1 MSLVSSKE
9 ITMSKLAR
17 ILRLTLLASSL
28 LLTTLAAAPAR
39 SADNGCSE
47 WHQIASCCASTF
59 GLRQREER
67 LCCSV
72 QILNCWNEYR
82 CATYPCITAP

>member
-1 MSLVSSKE
+1 
-9 ITMSKLAR
+9 MSKLAR
-17 ILRLTLLASSL
+17 IPRLPLLAFSL
-28 LLTTLAAAPAR
+28 FLVALAAAPAR
-39 SADNGCSE
+39 SADSGCSE
-47 WHQIASCCASTF
+47 WHQISSCCATPF

-67 LCCSV
+67 LCCSI